1 MKWMHVSVE
10 ADRFFIIAWISFCWA
25 VPGTSFCS
33 FFSASMPAPLP
44 HPAVS
49 LYWKLG
55 AGLGFLCVFQT
66 KETKRV
72 FVKYSCTKLF
82 FKCPSNFLGKTLV
95 AYFENAS
102 LFHQFF
108 FFEDLP
114 VFQVN
119 ETNLWFLPVNC
130 GCLTFPVDLSS
141 LPIAHQIGNG
151 LGHWIGSFTG
161 IPQQWSIPREQLTLA
176 ILQLPSTLL
185 SFDHRTFAISSSS
198 SWISSKGNFSLKF
211 GLFVCFL

>member
-108 FFEDLP
+108 FFWRFTSFPSQWNKP
-114 VFQVN
+114 VIS
-119 ETNLWFLPVNC
+119 TCKLW
-130 GCLTFPVDLSS
+130 LSHIS
-141 LPIAHQIGNG
+141 CRPFFSPN
-151 LGHWIGSFTG
+151 
-161 IPQQWSIPREQLTLA
+161 
-176 ILQLPSTLL
+176 STP
-185 SFDHRTFAISSSS
+185 DR
-198 SWISSKGNFSLKF
+198 
-211 GLFVCFL
+211 